1 MVLKNT
7 ETLGLVKDSPLLDV
21 AGLDAVCVLKY
32 AIGLMLA
39 SPVYSALGGVRDPV
53 HISEHQVADGLN
65 TPQNVLEILNCKR
78 TLMVNV

>member
-53 HISEHQVADGLN
+53 HIGEHQVADGLN
-65 TPQNVLEILNCKR
+65 TLQNVLEIPNSKR
-78 TLMVNV
+78 TLIINV